1 MRLSPFRS
9 GREAGASAP
18 DALAEIDALTAAN
31 RSERSAEAEER
42 LVDLRHRAFA
52 ELGGDAAPPPA
63 PEPVAAGDGPADD
76 GLPAIAASELTP
88 ERLAGAIGSHGALL
102 VRGLVDT
109 SHAAA
114 LVAGIDRAFE
124 AQIAAAAGAPESE
137 TTPWYREFV
146 PTDEAAP
153 AVSIGRGFLN
163 SGSGVMT
170 SDSPRML
177 FELLET
183 FERAGLRDVISGY
196 LGERPALSVN
206 KGTLRRAKPDVGTA
220 WWHQDGAFLGSDI
233 RAINVWLSLTPSGI
247 DAPGMELVPKRLE
260 EIVETG
266 THGSDFD
273 WSVGDEVVQEASGVP
288 SAWPTFEAGDALLF
302 DHLCLHRTGVNASMT
317 RTRYATETWFFGPSA
332 YPNPLEQ
339 VPLAY

>member
-9 GREAGASAP
+9 GRGGAATP
-18 DALAEIDALTAAN
+18 AALPEVDELTAAN
-31 RSERSAEAEER
+31 RRERSAEAEER
-42 LVDLRHRAFA
+42 LVDLRHRAFG
-52 ELGGDAAPPPA
+52 ELGGAAAPQPDPEPVPARPA
-63 PEPVAAGDGPADD
+63 PEDG

-88 ERLAGAIGSHGALL
+88 ERLAGAISSHGAVI
-102 VRGLVDT
+102 VRGLVGT
-109 SHAAA
+109 AEAAE
-114 LVAGIDRAFE
+114 LVAGIDRAFD
-124 AQIAAAAGAPESE
+124 AQAAALSGAPESE

-146 PTDEAAP
+146 PTEEAAP
-153 AVSIGRGFLN
+153 AVSIGRGFLK

-177 FELLET
+177 FDLLET

-233 RAINVWLSLTPSGI
+233 RAINVWLSLTPSGV
-247 DAPGMELVPKRLE
+247 DAPGMELVPKRLDG
-260 EIVETG
+260 IVETG
-266 THGSDFD
+266 TKGADFD
-273 WSVGDEVVQEASGVP
+273 WSVGDEVVAEACGGP
-288 SAWPTFEAGDALLF
+288 FAWPTFEAGDALLF
-302 DHLCLHRTGVNASMT
+302 DHLCLHRTGVNAEMT
-317 RTRYATETWFFGPSA
+317 ATRYATETWFFAPSA

-339 VPLAY
+339 VPLAF